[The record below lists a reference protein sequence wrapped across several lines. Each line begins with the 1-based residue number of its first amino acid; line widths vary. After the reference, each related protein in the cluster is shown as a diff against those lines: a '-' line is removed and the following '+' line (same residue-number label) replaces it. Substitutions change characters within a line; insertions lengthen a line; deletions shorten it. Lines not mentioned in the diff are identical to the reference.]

1 MDIKLFCSKQGALL
15 LLRHPMNT
23 APCFYET
30 GRSTGRRVERFG
42 LGNFSEEQAH
52 KWLEGQ
58 QEFMHG
64 LCQKSSQDLAPEQA
78 EFKHLFLQTILD
90 SIGAQFF
97 PLPMFFASHVI
108 GLQTENYTSSATPS

>member
-1 MDIKLFCSKQGALL
+1 MKLEDRLVDGLNASDSEISLRSKLINGWKGNRNLCMDFA
-15 LLRHPMNT
+15 
-23 APCFYET
+23 
-30 GRSTGRRVERFG
+30 
-42 LGNFSEEQAH
+42 
-52 KWLEGQ
+52 
-58 QEFMHG
+58 
-64 LCQKSSQDLAPEQA
+64 KSQVLAPEQA